1 MDALKIISLLLSLV
15 KIFVTWAEQKKWME
29 AGEAEAVKRGLEE
42 TNVVIDKARKA
53 REEVRSDLAR
63 NPDNV
68 MRDDEFTRKD

>member
-53 REEVRSDLAR
+53 REEVRD
-63 NPDNV
+63 
-68 MRDDEFTRKD
+68 RKSVV